1 MRGAAPRAARAAAV
15 LPCSPEDRIPVVAL
29 VNLLFGIGFAL
40 IARDRIR
47 ADGPFAAP
55 AFQLVVLHAAAVV
68 APVALYFYAVH
79 PAWSWMYWVNPRKLA
94 GVMVLP
100 LMVGHAALVVGGWY
114 GAGLLLRRG
123 YQGALLYVAGGI
135 VLVLLVLV
143 VIGVPRLS
151 TATDYLG
158 WRAGQ
163 GTSLFAVQ
171 LGWAFMVSLLALFG
185 SAIYVAIELGRDGRR
200 VRSR

>member
-1 MRGAAPRAARAAAV
+1 VLRWPPEAA
-15 LPCSPEDRIPVVAL
+15 IPVVAL

-47 ADGPFAAP
+47 ADGPFATP

-79 PAWSWMYWVNPRKLA
+79 PAWSWMYWVNPVKLS
-94 GVMVLP
+94 GVAVLP
-100 LMVGHAALVVGGWY
+100 LMVGHAALVIGGWY

-123 YQGALLYVAGGI
+123 HQGALLYVSGAI
-135 VLVLLVLV
+135 SLTLLVLV
-143 VIGVPRLS
+143 VAAIHRLA
-151 TATDYLG
+151 TATDFEG
-158 WRAGQ
+158 WRDNQ
-163 GTSLFAVQ
+163 GVSLFAVQ

-200 VRSR
+200 VRAR

>member
-1 MRGAAPRAARAAAV
+1 
-15 LPCSPEDRIPVVAL
+15 LPVVAL

-40 IARDRIR
+40 IARDRLR
-47 ADGPFAAP
+47 ADGPFTAP
-55 AFQLVVLHAAAVV
+55 AFQLVALHAAGVV

-94 GVMVLP
+94 GVAVLP
-100 LMVGHAALVVGGWY
+100 LMVGHAGLVIGGWY

-123 YQGALLYVAGGI
+123 HQGALLYGASAI
-135 VLVLLVLV
+135 TLTLFVLV
-143 VIGVPRLS
+143 VAGIHRLS

-158 WRAGQ
+158 WQDGQ
-163 GTSLFAVQ
+163 GVSLFAVQ

>member
-1 MRGAAPRAARAAAV
+1 MARPRFQVGRYAV
-15 LPCSPEDRIPVVAL
+15 LRCSPEAVIPVVAL

-55 AFQLVVLHAAAVV
+55 AFPLVALHAAAVV

-79 PAWSWMYWVNPRKLA
+79 PAWSWMYLVNPRKLA
-94 GVMVLP
+94 GVAVLP
-100 LMVGHAALVVGGWY
+100 LMVGHGVLVIGGWY
-114 GAGLLLRRG
+114 GAALLLRRG
-123 YQGALLYVAGGI
+123 YLGALLYIGGAFA
-135 VLVLLVLV
+135 LLLLILV
-143 VIGVPRLS
+143 VGSIQRLA

-158 WRAGQ
+158 WQARQ

-171 LGWAFMVSLLALFG
+171 LGWAFVVSLMALFG
-185 SAIYVAIELGRDGRR
+185 SAIYIAIELGRDARR

>member
-1 MRGAAPRAARAAAV
+1 V
-15 LPCSPEDRIPVVAL
+15 LPCRPEAVIPVVAL

-47 ADGPFAAP
+47 ADGPFSTP
-55 AFQLVVLHAAAVV
+55 AFQLVALHAAAVV

-94 GVMVLP
+94 GVAVLP
-100 LMVGHAALVVGGWY
+100 LMVGHAGLVIGGWY

-123 YQGALLYVAGGI
+123 YQGALLYAASAI
-135 VLVLLVLV
+135 ALVLLVLFV
-143 VIGVPRLS
+143 AGIHRLS

-158 WRAGQ
+158 WQANQ

-171 LGWAFMVSLLALFG
+171 LGWAFLVSLLALFG